1 MCKSSRFYVK
11 MLFIIVIINIILF
24 IIIFTQ
30 LFLLFI
36 ISVTYIVVER
46 ALSN

>member
-1 MCKSSRFYVK
+1 